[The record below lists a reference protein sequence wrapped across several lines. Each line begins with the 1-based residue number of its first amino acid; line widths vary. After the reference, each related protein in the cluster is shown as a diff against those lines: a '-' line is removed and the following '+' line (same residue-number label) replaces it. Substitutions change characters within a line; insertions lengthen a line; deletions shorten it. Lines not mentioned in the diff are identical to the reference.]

1 MLRAH
6 DSELRKIIPN
16 LRTSQTVDNPIDK
29 FYDGFFVLWLIVDGL
44 IDR

>member
-6 DSELRKIIPN
+6 DSELRKII
-16 LRTSQTVDNPIDK
+16 LSLKTSETVDNPIDK
-29 FYDGFFVLWLIVDGL
+29 FYDGFALWLIVDGL